1 MALPWFVWVI
11 LVTPLVALFAE
22 PAVEKRLRK
31 RPKATV
37 AWGYFFRISWG
48 VTAWFWLTVFA
59 GMVLQKFFPEQ
70 SVYMFSGSDIT
81 LWPSVI
87 LAMAIGWLVIG
98 PENNIEA
105 KAGRYSSFERRSSAL
120 LSLTLKI
127 GKWLGLIALGLL
139 GLLLFFWVADGLKD
153 AIESMS
159 TSEAVFAGAV
169 IIALATYYG
178 LRARR

>member
-1 MALPWFVWVI
+1 
-11 LVTPLVALFAE
+11 
-22 PAVEKRLRK
+22 
-31 RPKATV
+31 
-37 AWGYFFRISWG
+37 
-48 VTAWFWLTVFA
+48 
-59 GMVLQKFFPEQ
+59 MVLQKFFPEQ